1 MEKHIV
7 LKSIFL
13 CCVLLLC
20 ALFSNSHAQTLT
32 LSRLDSLHT
41 ERMQARLERDSLQQR
56 IDSLAVVIYDYKS
69 VERQGYFE
77 KRKLQNYLRESL
89 QLSDQLQDVQLKMN
103 HLGEQISKL
112 SNRLLLR
119 YDRQIDSLMQHASHE
134 AEWVQEISELQQKR
148 QQLQKW
154 LEPDQPVHSVYDI
167 EILETDTPEEID
179 LKVSFYRDQARRLLE
194 QADQMNEQIDRIR
207 QENRIRQRMSDLVDD
222 VTLFAQNDESIV
234 VENPPERITTEYAGP
249 IGNPDDSFR
258 ESGENKTFDQ
268 SLITEPAS
276 TPDIQNMAPQELDRY
291 IRILENQEQR
301 YSRLADSLRQMADK
315 YEKEAEKLRNS
326 LKPY

>member
-1 MEKHIV
+1 
-7 LKSIFL
+7 
-13 CCVLLLC
+13 
-20 ALFSNSHAQTLT
+20 
-32 LSRLDSLHT
+32 
-41 ERMQARLERDSLQQR
+41 MQARLERDSLQQR
-56 IDSLAVVIYDYKS
+56 IDSLAVVIYEYKS
-69 VERQGYFE
+69 LKSQGYFE
-77 KRKLQNYLRESL
+77 KRKLQNYLRESI
-89 QLSDQLQDVQLKMN
+89 QLSDQLQDVQLKTN
-103 HLGEQISKL
+103 HLDERISKL
-112 SNRLLLR
+112 SDRLLLR
-119 YDRQIDSLMQHASHE
+119 YDRQIDSLMQHPSHE

-154 LEPDQPVHSVYDI
+154 LEPDQPVQSVYDI

-179 LKVSFYRDQARRLLE
+179 LKVSFYRDQAQRLVE
-194 QADQMNEQIDRIR
+194 QAGQMNEQIDRIR

-234 VENPPERITTEYAGP
+234 VENPPERVTTEYAGP

-258 ESGENKTFDQ
+258 ESDENKIFDQ
-268 SLITEPAS
+268 SLNAEPAR